1 MKLQTKRC
9 LQHLAAKAGA
19 SCGLHLDSAS
29 AVDKQSQFAE
39 KQTYKMFMLKST
51 HVCWKAL
58 MYAEKHSFISL
69 PICWGPLWET
79 CTDRSKPNTFNIVK
93 RADARVPVVCL
104 GDGCIFFWAQ
114 QRINS
119 FKRKKWVEVGPQPD
133 WVTEQ
138 AKLHSQVKKKSDCKL
153 FASTRPEER
162 LALWVKQ
169 CNVKSMTPFANLGTN
184 H

>member
-1 MKLQTKRC
+1 MAFTWTQPQQSTRQTIAVCWKANLQDV
-9 LQHLAAKAGA
+9 H
-19 SCGLHLDSAS
+19 
-29 AVDKQSQFAE
+29 AE
-39 KQTYKMFMLKST
+39 KHPCMLKST

-138 AKLHSQVKKKSDCKL
+138 AKLHSQVKKKQTASYLPAHVLRSDWHYGSNNATL
-153 FASTRPEER
+153 S
-162 LALWVKQ
+162 LWHPSQ
-169 CNVKSMTPFANLGTN
+169 T
-184 H
+184 